1 MTLMKIDL
9 KNTFKGWLVWTI
21 LFAAIIF
28 AFTAIYPQMI
38 TPEMKTSLDQMLG
51 SFSPELLSIF
61 NIQLTGPSSLVS
73 PTGFFGYYFQYL
85 FIAACIYGM
94 LLGLNSLI
102 TEESEGTIE
111 YLYAQPV
118 SRREIVGWK
127 FLARLLL
134 LTGFWLIAYGSSL
147 ASFALFKL
155 PGDDLSSFI
164 EEISKIFVAEYG
176 VLVFFLCLGFFLS
189 TILRSSKQTASVGLG
204 CVFGLYLL
212 GIVGELY
219 DKLEWLAGLSPV
231 RMALPVQLMD
241 NGATSVLWVLLIGV
255 LCFFGTFY
263 RYERKDLQV

>member
-1 MTLMKIDL
+1 MYLWD
-9 KNTFKGWLVWTI
+9 
-21 LFAAIIF
+21 
-28 AFTAIYPQMI
+28 AF
-38 TPEMKTSLDQMLG
+38 
-51 SFSPELLSIF
+51 
-61 NIQLTGPSSLVS
+61 
-73 PTGFFGYYFQYL
+73 
-85 FIAACIYGM
+85 
-94 LLGLNSLI
+94 GLNSLI

-111 YLYAQPV
+111 YLYAQPI

-155 PGDDLSSFI
+155 PEDDLSAFI

-212 GIVGELY
+212 GIVGNSTIN
-219 DKLEWLAGLSPV
+219 W
-231 RMALPVQLMD
+231 
-241 NGATSVLWVLLIGV
+241 NGWQDFHPCGWHYPSNSWITAPHQSYGYCCSVSSVSLVPFPL
-255 LCFFGTFY
+255 
-263 RYERKDLQV
+263 

>member
-28 AFTAIYPQMI
+28 GFTAIYPEMI

-51 SFSPELLSIF
+51 SFSPELLGIF

-111 YLYAQPV
+111 YLYAQPI

-155 PGDDLSSFI
+155 QGDDLSAFI

-241 NGATSVLWVLLIGV
+241 NGATSVLWVLLIGII
-255 LCFFGTFY
+255 CFFGTFY

>member
-1 MTLMKIDL
+1 M
-9 KNTFKGWLVWTI
+9 
-21 LFAAIIF
+21 
-28 AFTAIYPQMI
+28 
-38 TPEMKTSLDQMLG
+38 
-51 SFSPELLSIF
+51 
-61 NIQLTGPSSLVS
+61 VS
-73 PTGFFGYYFQYL
+73 PTGFFRVPIILIYRCVYL
-85 FIAACIYGM
+85 WDA
-94 LLGLNSLI
+94 LGLNSLI

-111 YLYAQPV
+111 YLYAQPI

-155 PGDDLSSFI
+155 PEDDLSAFI

-212 GIVGELY
+212 GIVGNSTIN
-219 DKLEWLAGLSPV
+219 W
-231 RMALPVQLMD
+231 
-241 NGATSVLWVLLIGV
+241 NGWQDFH
-255 LCFFGTFY
+255 LCGWHYPSNSWITARHQSFGTAD
-263 RYERKDLQV
+263 RYHLFLWHLFPL